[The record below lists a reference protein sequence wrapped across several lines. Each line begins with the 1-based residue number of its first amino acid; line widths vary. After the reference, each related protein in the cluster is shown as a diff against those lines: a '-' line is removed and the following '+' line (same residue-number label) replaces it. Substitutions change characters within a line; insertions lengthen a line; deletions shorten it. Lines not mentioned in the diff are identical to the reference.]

1 MKNIK
6 RLIALSLVL
15 VGVIAQAADKPDSLL
30 IHGDNFTISTKAPQG
45 WKGDSTNAVFSRVNL
60 VLYRT
65 NENIQNAKTL
75 IRVLVTKKTDENT
88 AEDLNY
94 DMEGYRKQYPGI
106 QFKDIGVKHPEYR
119 AYAKLFFLEKGFH
132 EYVTYLNPG
141 KKYPYLIA
149 VSMTIPKTIA
159 SKQDMQAYSYVVKSV
174 KALK

>member
-6 RLIALSLVL
+6 LLIALSLVL

-30 IHGDNFTISTKAPQG
+30 IHGDNFTISAKEPQG
-45 WKGDSTNAVFSRVNL
+45 WKGDSANAVFSRVNL
-60 VLYRT
+60 VLYRS

-106 QFKDIGVKHPEYR
+106 QFKDIRVTHPEYR
-119 AYAKLFFLEKGFH
+119 AYAKLFYIENGFH

-149 VSMTIPKTIA
+149 VSMTIQKTKA
-159 SKQDMQAYSYVVKSV
+159 SKEDLQAYSFVVKSV

>member
-6 RLIALSLVL
+6 LLFMLSLVL
-15 VGVIAQAADKPDSLL
+15 IGVAAQAADKPDSLL
-30 IHGDNFTISTKAPQG
+30 IHGDNFTLSAKEPQG

-60 VLYRT
+60 VFYRN

-75 IRVLVTKKTDENT
+75 IRVLVTKKTDENI

-94 DMEGYRKQYPGI
+94 DMEEYRKQYPKV
-106 QFKDIGVKHPEYR
+106 QFKDIPMKHPGYR
-119 AYAKLFFLEKGFH
+119 AYAKLFYLEKGFH

-149 VSMTIPKTIA
+149 VSMTIQKTKA
-159 SKQDMQAYSYVVKSV
+159 GKEDLQAYSFVVKSV

>member
-6 RLIALSLVL
+6 LLFMLSLVL
-15 VGVIAQAADKPDSLL
+15 IGVAAQAADKPDSLL
-30 IHGDNFTISTKAPQG
+30 IHGDNFTISAKEPQG
-45 WKGDSTNAVFSRVNL
+45 WKGDSANAVFSRVNL
-60 VLYRT
+60 VFYRT
-65 NENIQNAKTL
+65 SENIQNTKTL

-106 QFKDIGVKHPEYR
+106 QFKDVRVKHPEYR
-119 AYAKLFFLEKGFH
+119 AYAKLFYIENGFH

-149 VSMTIPKTIA
+149 VSMTIQKTKA
-159 SKQDMQAYSYVVKSV
+159 SKEDLQAYSFVVKSV

>member
-1 MKNIK
+1 M
-6 RLIALSLVL
+6 
-15 VGVIAQAADKPDSLL
+15 
-30 IHGDNFTISTKAPQG
+30 
-45 WKGDSTNAVFSRVNL
+45 NL

-94 DMEGYRKQYPGI
+94 DMEGYRKQYPKI

-119 AYAKLFFLEKGFH
+119 AYAKLFYLKEGFH

-149 VSMTIPKTIA
+149 VSMTIQKTKA
-159 SKQDMQAYSYVVKSV
+159 GKEDMRAYSFVVKSV